1 MDETDPGIE
10 IPDDLYIALVEQ
22 AEANQRTPIEE
33 LRVILPAAIEQASD
47 DAP

>member
-22 AEANQRTPIEE
+22 ADANQRTPIEE
-33 LRVILPAAIEQASD
+33 LRVILTAAIEQASD